1 VDRVLFR
8 GGRLIDPAS
17 GTDATT
23 DVAIADGVV
32 VDLGPRLSSSGF
44 DVIEIEGAVI
54 CPGFVDMH
62 VHLREPGREDEET
75 ILSGSIAAAR
85 GGFTAMCAMPNT
97 DPVCDNAAVAEKVAS
112 AAARLGL
119 VQVLPAG
126 AITQGLQGN
135 QIAAIGEMAASAA
148 GVRLFTDDGKG
159 VQDSRLL
166 RRAMEYIKG
175 FDAICAEHCEEGSLS
190 EDGQMHEGYFS
201 DILGLKGIPAEAE
214 EIALSRDLALAR
226 LTGVRFHAMHVSTAG
241 SVDLIRRAKAQGVR
255 LTAEVTPHHLTLT
268 DAELQSFDPI
278 FKVNPP
284 LRTAGDVE
292 ACRRGLAD
300 GTIDAIATDHA
311 PHAQQE
317 KEAEFELAPPGM
329 IGLET
334 ALSVILTE
342 VVGDGVVSLPE
353 AIRLLSASPAR
364 TLRLQ
369 GQGEV
374 VQGGA
379 ANLTV
384 FDPEAEVI
392 VDPDAFA
399 SRSRNSPWAGR
410 RLKGKVLYTVF
421 AGNLVVREGEVV
433 SRVAGIPA

>member
-1 VDRVLFR
+1 MDRVLFR

-75 ILSGSIAAAR
+75 ILSGSTAAAR

-175 FDAICAEHCEEGSLS
+175 FDAICAEHCEEVSLS

-384 FDPEAEVI
+384 FDPYAEVI
-392 VDPDAFA
+392 VDPAAFA

-421 AGNLVVREGEVV
+421 AGNLVVREGEIV
-433 SRVAGIPA
+433 SRVAGVPA

>member
-1 VDRVLFR
+1 MDRVLFR

-75 ILSGSIAAAR
+75 ILSGSTAAAR

-175 FDAICAEHCEEGSLS
+175 FDAICAEHCEEVSLS

-392 VDPDAFA
+392 VDPAAFA

-433 SRVAGIPA
+433 SRVAGVPA

>member
-75 ILSGSIAAAR
+75 ILSGSTAAAR

-175 FDAICAEHCEEGSLS
+175 FDAICAEHCEEVSLS

-241 SVDLIRRAKAQGVR
+241 SVELIRTAKAQGVR

-342 VVGDGVVSLPE
+342 VVGDGAVSLPE
-353 AIRLLSASPAR
+353 AIRVMSASPAR

-433 SRVAGIPA
+433 SRVAGVPA